1 MDFEQ
6 IKKNLLDALG
16 QLLALRVIVTSPREK
31 VADLP
36 ALYVLLF
43 ALMTP
48 GMSVVVILLGLVTK
62 HAVRF
67 EKDVVSYK
75 GKA

>member
-6 IKKNLLDALG
+6 IKKNLLDALS
-16 QLLALRVIVTSPREK
+16 QLLALRVIVTSPSEK
-31 VADLP
+31 VADIP

-48 GMSVVVILLGLVTK
+48 GMSVIIILLGLVTR

-67 EKDVVSYK
+67 EKDAVKV
-75 GKA
+75 

>member
-6 IKKNLLDALG
+6 IKNNLLNALS
-16 QLLALRVIVTSPREK
+16 QLMALRVIVTSTSEK

-36 ALYVLLF
+36 AVYVLLA

-48 GMSVVVILLGLVTK
+48 GALVVIVLLGLVTR

-67 EKDVVSYK
+67 EKDIVK
-75 GKA
+75 R

>member
-6 IKKNLLDALG
+6 IKNNLLNALA
-16 QLLALRVIVTSPREK
+16 QLLTLRVIITSPNEK

-36 ALYVLLF
+36 AVYVLL
-43 ALMTP
+43 AAMMTP
-48 GMSVVVILLGLVTK
+48 GACVVVLLLGLVTR

-67 EKDVVSYK
+67 EKDPVK
-75 GKA
+75 L

>member
-6 IKKNLLDALG
+6 IKNNLLGALG
-16 QLLALRVIVTSPREK
+16 QLLVLRVIVTSKSEK

-36 ALYVLLF
+36 ALYVLLC
-43 ALMTP
+43 ALLAP
-48 GMSVVVILLGLVTK
+48 GVCVVVVLLGLLTR

-67 EKDVVSYK
+67 EKDAMK
-75 GKA
+75 M

>member
-6 IKKNLLDALG
+6 IKNNLMNALG
-16 QLLALRVIVTSPREK
+16 QLMALRMIVTSPSEK

-36 ALYVLLF
+36 ALYVLLA
-43 ALMTP
+43 ALLAP
-48 GMSVVVILLGLVTK
+48 GACVAVLLLGLITR

-67 EKDVVSYK
+67 EKD
-75 GKA
+75 AARM

>member
-6 IKKNLLDALG
+6 IKNNLLNAAG
-16 QLLALRVIVTSPREK
+16 QLMALRVIVTSPSEK

-36 ALYVLLF
+36 AVYVLLC
-43 ALMTP
+43 ALMAP
-48 GMSVVVILLGLVTK
+48 WLLVAVVVLGLVTR

-67 EKDVVSYK
+67 EKDASK
-75 GKA
+75 M